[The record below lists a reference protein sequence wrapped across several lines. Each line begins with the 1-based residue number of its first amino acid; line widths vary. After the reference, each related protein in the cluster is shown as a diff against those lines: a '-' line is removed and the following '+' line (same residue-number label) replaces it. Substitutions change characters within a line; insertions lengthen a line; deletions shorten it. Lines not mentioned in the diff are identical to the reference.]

1 MYKKVKI
8 APSILSASQL
18 DMRRDID
25 EIVRS
30 GADLIHVD
38 VMDGH
43 FVPNLTFGLP
53 LIKQLN
59 ETYDIP
65 LDVHLMISNP
75 VTVLQDYIDEGSD
88 IITVHYEAC
97 SPEEIANMALR
108 CHGCGV
114 KFACAIKP
122 NTPAFVLDNI
132 ISSLDMVLVMS
143 VEPGFSG
150 QSFMESAV
158 NKVAEVVAIAS
169 AHNIDVD
176 IEVDGGIGVGTASRV
191 CAAGADVLVCGNAC
205 FGYEDRNAAITNIK
219 ADAEIGRLAGIK
231 KMEALQA
238 YM

>member
-18 DMRRDID
+18 DMRRDVD
-25 EIVRS
+25 EIVKG

-53 LIKQLN
+53 LIKQLK
-59 ETYDIP
+59 ETFDIS

-75 VTVLQDYIDEGSD
+75 VAVLQDYIDAGSD
-88 IITVHYEAC
+88 IVTVHYEAC
-97 SPEEIANMALR
+97 SPKEIANMALR

-122 NTPAFVLDNI
+122 NTPASVLDDI
-132 ISSLDMVLVMS
+132 ISCLDMVLIMS

-150 QSFMESAV
+150 QSFIPSSV
-158 NKVAEVVAIAS
+158 DKIAEVVAIAT
-169 AHNIDVD
+169 AHNCDVD
-176 IEVDGGIGVGTASRV
+176 IEVDGGIGVGSAQKACAS
-191 CAAGADVLVCGNAC
+191 GADVLVCGNAC
-205 FGYEDRNAAITNIK
+205 LGFSDRSKAITNIRV
-219 ADAEIGRLAGIK
+219 DGELGRSVGLK
-231 KMEALQA
+231 KMEALSA